1 MMNRNPNAEYLTSRI
16 NKRKCTKSKPVK
28 DERLRGNS
36 ISTRE
41 GKPGLESLNHA
52 SVCKIYHLKM
62 FR

>member
-28 DERLRGNS
+28 DERLRGNW

-41 GKPGLESLNHA
+41 GKSGLESLDLWRNIA
-52 SVCKIYHLKM
+52 
-62 FR
+62 